1 MNQYPSVLIEKAVQ
15 EISRLPGIGKKS
27 ALRIALFLLKKDE
40 NFAKELGESII
51 RLRTDTQYCKNCGNI
66 SDAENCAICTSPR
79 RNQQLICVV
88 EDTRDVLAI
97 ENTGQFNGVY
107 HVLGGVISPLDGIGP
122 DELRIDHLI
131 NRLSNNPEVS
141 ELLLALS
148 PTMEGDTTA
157 FYISKK
163 VAPFQVKLSSIAR
176 GIPVGGEL
184 EYADEI
190 TLGRS
195 IAARVSYSSD
205 TSSE

>member
-1 MNQYPSVLIEKAVQ
+1 MTQYPSQLIERAVQ

-27 ALRIALFLLKKDE
+27 ALRIVLFLLKKDSSFSKSLSE
-40 NFAKELGESII
+40 AII
-51 RLRTDTQYCKNCGNI
+51 KMREETMYCEICGNI
-66 SDAENCAICTSPR
+66 SDDKTCAICQSHR
-79 RNQQLICVV
+79 RDHSIICVV
-88 EDTRDVLAI
+88 EDTRDVMAI
-97 ENTGQFNGVY
+97 ENTGQYNGVY
-107 HVLGGVISPLDGIGP
+107 HVLGGVISPLDGVGP
-122 DELRIDHLI
+122 DELNLEKLLKRVSD
-131 NRLSNNPEVS
+131 NPEIK

-163 VAPFQVKLSSIAR
+163 LSGQNIKLSSIAR

-195 IAARVSYSSD
+195 IAARISYNPGGD
-205 TSSE
+205 